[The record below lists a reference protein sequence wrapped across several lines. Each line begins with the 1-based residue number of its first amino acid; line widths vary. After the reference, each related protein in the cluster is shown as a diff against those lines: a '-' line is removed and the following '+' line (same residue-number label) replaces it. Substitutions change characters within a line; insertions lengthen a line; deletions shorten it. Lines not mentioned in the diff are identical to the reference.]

1 MYMIK
6 CKCVKAPLYFE
17 NIIEGQVYSG
27 AVQKNSEGENMISV
41 SIPGDPNDMYCAW
54 EWFKEYFELVV

>member
-17 NIIEGQVYSG
+17 NIIEGQIYSG
-27 AVQKNSEGENMISV
+27 SVWKNRDGENVISV
-41 SIPGDPNDMYCAW
+41 CIPNESQDLNCAW
-54 EWFKEYFELVV
+54 ESFKEYFELVV